1 MCCDGDGC
9 VVWYCQVGGLQGDGY
24 PDRGGQRDTS
34 PHTRHETFSGVTVLR
49 AAEVGEMKKSAPLP
63 SGIRC
68 WFVTYS
74 AWLLCLLLFLMER
87 LLPANLHLCSSKYNH
102 CVHVQF

>member
-1 MCCDGDGC
+1 MFCGDGC
-9 VVWYCQVGGLQGDGY
+9 VVWYYQVGGLQGDGY
-24 PDRGGQRDTS
+24 PDRGGRRDTS

-63 SGIRC
+63 SGTRC

-74 AWLLCLLLFLMER
+74 ACRLGLFLFLTET
-87 LLPANLHLCSSKYNH
+87 LLPANLHVCSSKYSL
-102 CVHVQF
+102 CVHVLF